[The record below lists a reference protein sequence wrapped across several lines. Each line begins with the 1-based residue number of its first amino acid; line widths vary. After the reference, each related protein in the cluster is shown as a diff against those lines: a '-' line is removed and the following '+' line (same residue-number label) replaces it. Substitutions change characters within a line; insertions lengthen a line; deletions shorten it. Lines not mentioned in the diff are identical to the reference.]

1 MILTHRPCLRSA
13 WRPLRRLMTSAPLL
27 IGIHGW
33 LLSSRVWEPFQKAWA
48 AGEGNADQGG
58 SVAPASIPLW
68 CPDLPGFGDLK
79 RPRDLAPTL
88 PAYGRWLAEQ
98 ALRRA
103 DGRPLVLMGH
113 SLGASVVL
121 HAADH
126 LQQQAPDSLK
136 ALVLIA
142 AGGGIYQ
149 PRPFQRLRQGGR
161 LVVLMR
167 PALPLP
173 LGPFQAERRAALGL
187 LVNSTCRGSIR
198 AIPELVSRLEVESL
212 WISGSQDRVMEPGYV
227 RHLAGYSPQH
237 ALVSLPDCGHLP
249 MQSHPEALAS
259 ALRGWLQS
267 LARPRS
273 CNSASSA

>member
-1 MILTHRPCLRSA
+1 
-13 WRPLRRLMTSAPLL
+13 
-27 IGIHGW
+27 
-33 LLSSRVWEPFQKAWA
+33 A
-48 AGEGNADQGG
+48 AGLQQRGWPVLLLDHPGSDERAVRELLEGRRPPPGAETLSDRVLDLQAVVRAVEQGSLPRLGDQ
-58 SVAPASIPLW
+58 V
-68 CPDLPGFGDLK
+68 
-79 RPRDLAPTL
+79 
-88 PAYGRWLAEQ
+88 
-98 ALRRA
+98 
-103 DGRPLVLMGH
+103 VLMGH

-198 AIPELVSRLEVESL
+198 AIPELVSRLEVENL